1 VGSVLKF
8 CLGLSRVE
16 RAYIWRHGGVSVNG
30 EPVAAQHIHCRPGD
44 DVRVWYPEP
53 SSTVRPQPEVP
64 LHVLYEDDWLLAVAK
79 PPGRLSHPARGE
91 QSGTVAN
98 AVAARYQI
106 DGSDQPAPVRPVH
119 RLDRDTSGLLLFAR
133 NTATARALAR
143 QRAAGRLR
151 REYLTLVA
159 GRPPARGEID
169 FALGPDPGHR
179 TRRRLAAPALDGP
192 GGRPLPPGFQEAL
205 TTYRVVQYGPRAAL
219 VVAHLRTGRTH
230 QLRAHFAA
238 IGHPVLGDGLYGPP
252 GLASGGLGSDVDLG
266 RGSGPGA
273 YPRQALHAWRARL
286 LHPRSGAPLT
296 LTAPLPGDFIAMA
309 REALGAC

>member
-1 VGSVLKF
+1 
-8 CLGLSRVE
+8 
-16 RAYIWRHGGVSVNG
+16 
-30 EPVAAQHIHCRPGD
+30 
-44 DVRVWYPEP
+44 
-53 SSTVRPQPEVP
+53 VP

-133 NTATARALAR
+133 DTATARTLAR

-151 REYLTLVA
+151 REYLALVA
-159 GRPPARGEID
+159 GRPPARGEIGL
-169 FALGPDPGHR
+169 ALGPDPEHR
-179 TRRRLAAPALDGP
+179 TRRRVAAPALDGP
-192 GGRPLPPGFQEAL
+192 GGLPLPPGFQEAS
-205 TTYRVVQYGPRAAL
+205 TSYRVVQYGPRAAL

-252 GLASGGLGSDVDLG
+252 PGCAAGGPGNDVDRG
-266 RGSGPGA
+266 RGPAPRASQ
-273 YPRQALHAWRARL
+273 RQALHAWRARL
-286 LHPRSGAPLT
+286 LHPRSGTPLT
-296 LTAPLPGDFIAMA
+296 LTAPLPGDFIALA
-309 REALGAC
+309 REALGAS